1 MNKKRCRWV
10 EGKEDIYIKY
20 HDEEWGIP
28 KYDDKI
34 LYEMLVLESFQAGLS
49 WITILKKRE
58 SFRKAFDNFELDEII
73 NYGDEKINELL
84 ENENIIRHKGKIEA
98 AIVNAKVFKEI
109 QKEYGRFS
117 DYIWSFTNGEI
128 IKAEYKTKSE
138 LSEKISKELKKKGMK
153 FVGPTIIYSY
163 LESIG
168 IIDNH
173 AKDCFKY

>member
-1 MNKKRCRWV
+1 MNKKRCEWV
-10 EGKEDIYIKY
+10 EGKEEIYIKY

-58 SFRKAFDNFELDEII
+58 AFRKAFDNFELDKII
-73 NYGDEKINELL
+73 NYGDDKINELL

-98 AIVNAKVFKEI
+98 AIINAGVFKEI
-109 QKEYGRFS
+109 QKEYGSFS
-117 DYIWSFTNGEI
+117 DYIWGFTDGEI

-138 LSEKISKELKKKGMK
+138 LSGKISKELKKKGMK
-153 FVGPTIIYSY
+153 FVGPTIVYSY

-173 AKDCFKY
+173 TKDCFKY